1 MTLSIAIVTFQRE
14 QVLVDTIAALLAL
27 DPQPLEILVIDQTP
41 SHTEAV
47 QHQLQA
53 WHQTQQIRWR
63 HLSPPSITAAMN
75 RALWEARS
83 DRVLFVDDDVIPTPA
98 LLSAHIDA
106 AERCPGALI
115 AGRVLQPW
123 HQGEADLEALTPFRF
138 NTLTARTPSDFIGCN
153 VSIPRDAALE
163 IGGFDENFVRVA
175 YRYEAEF
182 AQRWRQAGHP
192 IRYEPEAL
200 LHHLHAGG
208 GGTRSYG
215 NHLTTTR
222 PHHAVGR
229 YYHHLR
235 CHRLLSALG
244 LSVASLAASVR
255 SRHHLRHPWWIP
267 LTLLAELRGL
277 AWALRLNCRG
287 SQLHADPR
295 PRLLI
300 ATSHPIQ
307 YQTPLFRAIQQQG
320 DVAAEVL
327 FLTIPDSQQQ
337 GVGFGVPFQW
347 DQPLLEGYRWRQAAS
362 QRGSGD
368 LERAGGLW
376 LSDPFREL
384 RWAPA
389 GLRPDAVL
397 ITGWQCR
404 GMLQLLLAARLHR
417 LPVLLRIESNN
428 LSRRSWL
435 ARLWHRLLV
444 QQAFACLSIGSANT
458 AFYRSLGVPTQRLIP
473 APYFVDNGF
482 FAERSSIARQQRHE
496 LRRRWAI
503 PLESFCFLFAGKL
516 QQKKRPLVLLAALHQ
531 LLSSSDPP
539 AVHLLIV
546 GSGELERVCRQQ
558 VEFQRLPVTFAGFL
572 NQGEIP
578 EAYAAADAL
587 VLPSD
592 SGETWGLVVNEAM
605 ACGLPAIVSDQVGSG
620 PDLVDHG
627 RTGLVFPL
635 DQVSA
640 LAACMAQMASAP
652 AKSLAMGAAA
662 RERVCQKYTVERAA
676 AAVAQGCGWTLA
688 N

>member
-1 MTLSIAIVTFQRE
+1 M
-14 QVLVDTIAALLAL
+14 
-27 DPQPLEILVIDQTP
+27 IDQTP
-41 SHTEAV
+41 SHTEPV
-47 QHQLQA
+47 HHQLQT
-53 WHQTQQIRWR
+53 WHHAHQIRWL
-63 HLSPPSITAAMN
+63 HLSPPCITAAMN

-83 DRVLFVDDDVIPTPA
+83 ERVLFVDDDVIPTPA

-106 AERCPGALI
+106 AERCPEALI

-123 HQGEADLEALTPFRF
+123 HHGEADPEALTPFRF
-138 NTLTARTPSDFIGCN
+138 NTLTSRAPADFIGCN
-153 VSIPRDAALE
+153 VSIPRTAALE
-163 IGGFDENFVRVA
+163 LGGFDENFVRVA

-235 CHRLLSALG
+235 CHRLLPALG
-244 LSVASLAASVR
+244 LCLIALTASVR
-255 SRHHLRHPWWIP
+255 SRHHLRRPWWIP

-277 AWALRLNCRG
+277 AWALRLNVRG
-287 SQLHADPR
+287 PQLHADPR

-307 YQTPLFRAIQQQG
+307 YQAPLFRAIQQQG
-320 DVAAEVL
+320 DVDAEVL
-327 FLTIPDSQQQ
+327 FLTIPDAQQQ
-337 GVGFGVPFQW
+337 GVGFGMPFQW

-362 QRGSGD
+362 QRGNGD

-376 LSDPFREL
+376 LSHPFREL
-384 RWAPA
+384 RWGPA
-389 GLRPDAVL
+389 NLWPDAVL

-404 GMLQLLLAARLHR
+404 GLLQLLLAARLYR

-428 LSRRSWL
+428 LRRRSWL

-444 QQAFACLSIGSANT
+444 HQAFACLSIGSANT
-458 AFYRSLGVPTQRLIP
+458 AFYRSLGVPPQRLIS
-473 APYFVDNGF
+473 APYFVDNSF
-482 FAERSSIARQQRHE
+482 FAERSSIARQQRHA
-496 LRRRWAI
+496 LRRRWTI
-503 PLESFCFLFAGKL
+503 PPECFCFLFAGKL
-516 QQKKRPLVLLAALHQ
+516 QYKKRPLVLLAALEQ
-531 LLSSSDPP
+531 LLSSPDPP

-546 GSGELERVCRQQ
+546 GSGELESACRQQ
-558 VEFQRLPVTFAGFL
+558 VERQRLPVTFAGFL

-605 ACGLPAIVSDQVGSG
+605 ACGLPAIVSDQVGCG

-627 RTGLVFPL
+627 RTGMVFPL

-640 LAACMAQMASAP
+640 LAACMAQLAEVP
-652 AKSLAMGAAA
+652 AEAHSMGTAAK
-662 RERVCQKYTVERAA
+662 ERVCQQYTVERAA
-676 AAVAQGCGWTLA
+676 AAVDLA
-688 N
+688 CVLLYPS